1 MRKSRPT
8 EPEPTFAADEVA
20 VAARAQNTVQNIP
33 IGYDGQM
40 TAVDPRVFLVG
51 GAGLQVHRQL
61 AAVCLAHGIA
71 LADLRMKSQRF
82 LSAAPSAAMGSA
94 TLRAR
99 RDAAFAIVAQ
109 EWKLPCDKVHFGH
122 SHAHLS
128 PPALSMIRL
137 FGS

>member
-71 LADLRMKSQRF
+71 LPDLRMKSQRF
-82 LSAAPSAAMGSA
+82 LSAPRVRRWDRQPCARGELLPSLLWRKSGSCPA
-94 TLRAR
+94 TKYILVTVTPISRHR
-99 RDAAFAIVAQ
+99 HY
-109 EWKLPCDKVHFGH
+109 P
-122 SHAHLS
+122 
-128 PPALSMIRL
+128 
-137 FGS
+137 